1 MSECG
6 WLLGVAVA
14 IAVCDL
20 IGCIRRGI
28 YCPRKQAQGGKGG
41 DHPTSRPHRQ
51 PTMDGWMNGT
61 HNLGEADGGVGKGT
75 LNGSSELTVTMAQLI
90 TIESL
95 YHSVNA
101 SSSNLNS
108 T

>member
-1 MSECG
+1 
-6 WLLGVAVA
+6 
-14 IAVCDL
+14 
-20 IGCIRRGI
+20 
-28 YCPRKQAQGGKGG
+28 
-41 DHPTSRPHRQ
+41 
-51 PTMDGWMNGT
+51 MDVWMNGT

-75 LNGSSELTVTMAQLI
+75 LNGSSELTVTMFQLI